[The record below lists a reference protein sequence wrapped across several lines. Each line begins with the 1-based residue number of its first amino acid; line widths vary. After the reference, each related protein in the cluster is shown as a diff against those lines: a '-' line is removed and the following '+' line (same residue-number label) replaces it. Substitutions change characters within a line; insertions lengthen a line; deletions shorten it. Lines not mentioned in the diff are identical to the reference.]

1 MPKVICDLYDF
12 LCFWK
17 SKMNLILTKYELIWF
32 LIWKKYSITI
42 QILIYS
48 KMCVCVGG
56 VLWAKNRN
64 YCILNVAIS

>member
-1 MPKVICDLYDF
+1 
-12 LCFWK
+12 
-17 SKMNLILTKYELIWF
+17 MNLILTKYELIW
-32 LIWKKYSITI
+32 LENNTVQALGQWNSITI

-48 KMCVCVGG
+48 KMCVCGGG